1 MSIQKYTCSIFI
13 VCDRGFRGE
22 KCDIKCPYPTYG
34 EDCQSECNC
43 NVTYC
48 DHVSGCTESS
58 EGKIHYKKEQYIV
71 NLELKYII
79 HNMSRY
85 FNIFKLRRYEYI
97 NQIIFVNPAL
107 FFVPY
112 SFEVHFF
119 KLLIRG
125 NSVCKILKALF
136 SIYKRKVFSFK
147 EDFSKHLSYKAVTK
161 DLINKIITV
170 KSK

>member
-1 MSIQKYTCSIFI
+1 M
-13 VCDRGFRGE
+13 
-22 KCDIKCPYPTYG
+22 
-34 EDCQSECNC
+34 
-43 NVTYC
+43 
-48 DHVSGCTESS
+48 
-58 EGKIHYKKEQYIV
+58 
-71 NLELKYII
+71 KYIFDT
-79 HNMSRY
+79 MSRY
-85 FNIFKLRRYEYI
+85 FKIFEWRRYECI

-119 KLLIRG
+119 LKLLIKG

-136 SIYKRKVFSFK
+136 SVYKRKVFSFK